1 MIELD
6 NKKDKIAVI
15 ASNQNLLDLLEE
27 SFLLYGKFS
36 ISIFANNLILDLIKK
51 VDNISVLI
59 ISIDILDDIDKK
71 HLNFFR
77 ENEKKSI
84 FLINNK
90 HEKNILLEKQI
101 KPKSIINIPLSLSNI
116 IPIIDSIIREETNKM
131 NDIIIGNFSLDV
143 VGRKISFLSSLL
155 IKKIDFFSFSLKK
168 FKYFLSRLSRISM
181 ETSKTLVLSTFFIK
195 SKIEL
200 FVKIDIENFPYN
212 KNDSSNKSSKFWLFA
227 IIAILSFWLSNP
239 ISHYSLAYPYMGRT
253 K

>member
-15 ASNQNLLDLLEE
+15 SSNQNLLDLLEE

-36 ISIFANNLILDLIKK
+36 ISIFANNLILDIIKK

-116 IPIIDSIIREETNKM
+116 IQIIDSIIREETNKM
-131 NDIIIGNFSLDV
+131 NDIIMNNFSLDV
-143 VGRKISFLSSLL
+143 VGRKYLS
-155 IKKIDFFSFSLKK
+155 IKLM
-168 FKYFLSRLSRISM
+168 R
-181 ETSKTLVLSTFFIK
+181 
-195 SKIEL
+195 
-200 FVKIDIENFPYN
+200 N
-212 KNDSSNKSSKFWLFA
+212 
-227 IIAILSFWLSNP
+227 
-239 ISHYSLAYPYMGRT
+239 
-253 K
+253 